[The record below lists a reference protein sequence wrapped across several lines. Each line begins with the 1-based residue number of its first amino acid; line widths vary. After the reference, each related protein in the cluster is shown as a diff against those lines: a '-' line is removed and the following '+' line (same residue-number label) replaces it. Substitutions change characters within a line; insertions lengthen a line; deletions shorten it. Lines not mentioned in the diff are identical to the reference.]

1 MDIEPV
7 WYQYATFDDD
17 GFVNGIADDAP
28 EEAKKAYQEEKNK
41 RDQEMKSGKPIPK
54 Y

>member
-7 WYQYATFDDD
+7 WYQYATFDED
-17 GFVNGIADDAP
+17 GFVNGIVDDAP
-28 EEAKKAYQEEKNK
+28 KEVREAYEAENKKRKSEEE
-41 RDQEMKSGKPIPK
+41 SGKPIPK